1 MDSSKMNISI
11 LIPSKNNPEKLN
23 QNINK
28 SSFGGIFKKVHYY
41 ILVDS
46 EDEKKQYLGVI
57 KNDDVTVID
66 KLLNYQSQ
74 RYSYLLNTTKS
85 DYYMFAS
92 DDIIIE
98 AKADD
103 IKVNTNIKIFHAINE
118 NKHIINHP
126 IISDKIKNEII
137 ELLLKYDLKYI
148 CVDTLISFTFS
159 KNEKSHLPFMID
171 HKSPPIDPNKFKY
184 YIDDI
189 IEFLKI
195 NLSNGDFLK
204 KISFNNLKIT
214 YSLILDLLSANKNRF
229 FRKFN

>member
-11 LIPSKNNPEKLN
+11 LIPSKNNQEKLN

-57 KNDDVTVID
+57 KNDDVTVMD

-126 IISDKIKNEII
+126 IISDKIKNVVGFKGSVIFDPSMPDGSPRKLMSSNLI
-137 ELLLKYDLKYI
+137 NTLGWYPTIDLDRGLEQSYRA
-148 CVDTLISFTFS
+148 
-159 KNEKSHLPFMID
+159 
-171 HKSPPIDPNKFKY
+171 
-184 YIDDI
+184 
-189 IEFLKI
+189 FL
-195 NLSNGDFLK
+195 
-204 KISFNNLKIT
+204 T
-214 YSLILDLLSANKNRF
+214 TTDL
-229 FRKFN
+229 